1 MRTEREKEIDRE
13 RRGRREGGAG
23 RRERWNMRE
32 AVSFPTTTFLLH
44 LLSQALTHSHK
55 TNIIRKD
62 F

>member
-55 TNIIRKD
+55 KI
-62 F
+62 